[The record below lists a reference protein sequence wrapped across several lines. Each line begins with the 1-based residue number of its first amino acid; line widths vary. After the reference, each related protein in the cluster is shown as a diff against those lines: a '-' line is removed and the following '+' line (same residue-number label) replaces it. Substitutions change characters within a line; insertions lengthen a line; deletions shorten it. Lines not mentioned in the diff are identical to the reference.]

1 MQNPQSSRAPITLQ
15 QLNQPPL
22 YSNSSVL
29 QSLAVK
35 NRPPGLISINQRAP
49 APSAVRPQMP
59 SQKIKFPIT
68 KHWRPNLIPIEPS
81 KKNEKKPGL
90 VQVSLFF
97 LRYGFEVI
105 RPVNV
110 GGFGSFISV
119 CRLQFEEFF
128 A

>member
-1 MQNPQSSRAPITLQ
+1 MQNPQTSRTPITLQ

-22 YSNSSVL
+22 YSSPSVL

-49 APSAVRPQMP
+49 APSVMRPQMP

-90 VQVSLFF
+90 VQVSLIFF
-97 LRYGFEVI
+97 SNCYQCAFKVVQPE
-105 RPVNV
+105 
-110 GGFGSFISV
+110 SFIFV
-119 CRLQFEEFF
+119 CRLQF
-128 A
+128 